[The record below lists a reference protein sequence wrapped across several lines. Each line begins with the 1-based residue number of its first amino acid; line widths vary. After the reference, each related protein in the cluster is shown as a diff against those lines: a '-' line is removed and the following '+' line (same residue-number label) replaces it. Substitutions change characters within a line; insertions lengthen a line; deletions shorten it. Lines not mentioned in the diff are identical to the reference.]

1 MAETRAFPR
10 PPAGF
15 IRLILSRSAQLV
27 VDKLT
32 EALSSKKVI
41 AKYYR
46 FATHPSRWFRRAT
59 TLLGEGD
66 TSVREMGA
74 VLLQDGLYLNAAQ
87 RKGGVPCGTALRACG
102 TCPLCRGRFFRFPLV
117 ARRNI
122 NHQLRKLVRI
132 ARAFGR
138 LTQAISA
145 ARCGAA
151 LIFPA

>member
-74 VLLQDGLYLNAAQ
+74 VLLQ
-87 RKGGVPCGTALRACG
+87 TARIVQAEHFVRLTDTR
-102 TCPLCRGRFFRFPLV
+102 
-117 ARRNI
+117 ARRS
-122 NHQLRKLVRI
+122 QLLL
-132 ARAFGR
+132 FD
-138 LTQAISA
+138 QAAMASTHA
-145 ARCGAA
+145 
-151 LIFPA
+151 